1 MVSSG
6 TVNSDSSKITS
17 ILSDYDSKIES
28 LSSGWKGVSYDNL
41 QAKASE
47 FSSQF
52 SSTIESQTASFATA
66 CNLYE
71 SYLVAKKNVKISQ
84 SNYNSAVSSEDSA
97 KASVFSQDISK
108 YTEEMNKLKTQIK
121 SNLESATSS
130 SLDTGGAA
138 GGSSSVQSA
147 IDWAVNVAKDDSHGY
162 SQASRE
168 GNPDYDCSSLVINA
182 YQEAGVPVK
191 DAGATYTGDMKNA
204 FVDSGFKWIPG
215 NPSVDSLK
223 PGDVLLSEDSHTEM
237 YIGDGKN
244 VGAHDD
250 YDGTSGDS
258 SGSEIDIGDYYD
270 HPWDG
275 VLRYKDNDKS

>member
-6 TVNSDSSKITS
+6 TVNSDSSKLIS
-17 ILSDYDSKIES
+17 LLSEYDSKIDS

-52 SSTIESQTASFATA
+52 SSEIETQMVSFATA
-66 CNLYE
+66 CSLYE

-84 SNYNSAVSSEDSA
+84 NNYNSAVNSNDTA
-97 KASVFSQDISK
+97 KASMFSNDISK
-108 YTEEMNKLKTQIK
+108 YTEEMNNLKAQIK
-121 SNLESATSS
+121 SNLETASSS
-130 SLDTGGAA
+130 SLDAGGAS
-138 GGSSSVQSA
+138 GNSSAQSA
-147 IDWAVNVAKDDSHGY
+147 VDWAVKIANDNSHGY
-162 SQASRE
+162 SQASRD
-168 GNPDYDCSSLVINA
+168 GNPDYDCSSFVINA
-182 YQEAGVPVK
+182 YQESGVPVK

-215 NPSVDSLK
+215 NPSVEDLK
-223 PGDVLLSEDSHTEM
+223 PGDVLLAEDSHTEM

-244 VGAHDD
+244 VGAHDN
-250 YDGTSGDS
+250 YDGKSGDS
-258 SGSEIDIGDYYD
+258 SGAEIDVGDYYD

-275 VLRYKDNDKS
+275 VLRYKENDK